1 VIEAERYAK
10 RRAYFAEYGKRNR
23 AKRRENQRRW
33 VSANREAYNAYA
45 RTWQSEQRKAR
56 GIQPRAPRAKPAAPH
71 KPIVVTG
78 ETLRERFL
86 SYRRA
91 LTT

>member
-1 VIEAERYAK
+1 MTEAERYQK

-33 VSANREAYNAYA
+33 VSENREAYNAYA
-45 RTWQSEQRKAR
+45 RIWQSKQRKAR
-56 GIQPRAPRAKPAAPH
+56 GIQPRSKPAASP
-71 KPIVVTG
+71 KPIVVIG

-91 LTT
+91 ITT